1 MSITPVGLLLIT
13 LGLVLALRRSPL
25 GLLLLLVF
33 FAPFTATAVVNFSNP
48 PFGLQPAYFFGIL
61 LMIRLV
67 WNMASGMSLELEP
80 VQLRVVAPL
89 FLLLAVGVVSIGLVP
104 LYASDTLVTRPS
116 GAVEKLVLTGENL
129 TQIVYLAFVVLLTVT
144 ISVLRLDVNKVR
156 LVLRTF
162 VLSGICVAIWG
173 WLQVG
178 LDLVGLPYPDELFN
192 NSASFS
198 QLFGQ
203 RLPGIGIKR
212 MTSVAPEP
220 SMLARFLI
228 VPLMIALH
236 SLLVGGTRVLDRRS
250 AAVTATFL
258 AFTMIMTMSS
268 TGILGLLVVMVVLGV
283 YGFYVRPVSAWRL
296 DLRRLLPVLVV
307 APAAALLTAL
317 FGLGITLEQLR
328 LGLDML
334 VFGKLET
341 LSGQGRV
348 AGALAALDLF
358 ATHPIFGVGW
368 GSNRSFDLVT
378 NILSNVGIIGFGLLA
393 WIHLAVLVPTIQSA
407 RRLRGAG
414 HTAGP
419 FVLEAAALA
428 LLALLGG
435 KVLSEPNITNLDQ
448 WILIGVLTAS
458 FFQDKGPVEETP

>member
-1 MSITPVGLLLIT
+1 
-13 LGLVLALRRSPL
+13 
-25 GLLLLLVF
+25 
-33 FAPFTATAVVNFSNP
+33 
-48 PFGLQPAYFFGIL
+48 
-61 LMIRLV
+61 
-67 WNMASGMSLELEP
+67 
-80 VQLRVVAPL
+80 
-89 FLLLAVGVVSIGLVP
+89 
-104 LYASDTLVTRPS
+104 
-116 GAVEKLVLTGENL
+116 
-129 TQIVYLAFVVLLTVT
+129 
-144 ISVLRLDVNKVR
+144 
-156 LVLRTF
+156 
-162 VLSGICVAIWG
+162 
-173 WLQVG
+173 
-178 LDLVGLPYPDELFN
+178 
-192 NSASFS
+192 
-198 QLFGQ
+198 
-203 RLPGIGIKR
+203 
-212 MTSVAPEP
+212 
-220 SMLARFLI
+220 
-228 VPLMIALH
+228 
-236 SLLVGGTRVLDRRS
+236 
-250 AAVTATFL
+250 
-258 AFTMIMTMSS
+258 
-268 TGILGLLVVMVVLGV
+268 
-283 YGFYVRPVSAWRL
+283 
-296 DLRRLLPVLVV
+296 VLVV

-378 NILSNVGIIGFGLLA
+378 NISSNVGIIGFGLLA

>member
-1 MSITPVGLLLIT
+1 MSIASVGLLLIP
-13 LGLVLALRRSPL
+13 LGLVLALRHSPQ

-48 PFGLQPAYFFGIL
+48 PFGLQPAYFLGIL

-67 WNMASGMSLELEP
+67 WNMASGMSLEVEP
-80 VQLRVVAPL
+80 LQLRVVAPL

-116 GAVEKLVLTGENL
+116 GAVENLALTGENL
-129 TQIVYLAFVVLLTVT
+129 TQVVYLAFVVLLTIT
-144 ISVLRLDVNKVR
+144 ISVLKLDVRQLR

-162 VLSGICVAIWG
+162 VLSGICVALWG

-203 RLPGIGIKR
+203 RLPGLGIKR

-236 SLLVGGTRVLDRRS
+236 SVLVGGTSVLDRRS
-250 AAVTATFL
+250 AAATATFL
-258 AFTMIMTMSS
+258 ALTMLLTMSS
-268 TGILGLLVVMVVLGV
+268 TGFLGLLVVLVVLAA
-283 YGFYVRPVSAWRL
+283 YGFSVRPVTAWRP

-307 APAAALLTAL
+307 VPAAALLTAL

-328 LGLDML
+328 LGLDVL
-334 VFGKLET
+334 LFGKLET

-358 ATHPIFGVGW
+358 ATHPILGVGW
-368 GSNRSFDLVT
+368 GSNRSFDLLT
-378 NILSNVGIIGFGLLA
+378 NILSNVGIIGFGLIA
-393 WIHLAVLVPTIQSA
+393 WIHLAVLLPTVRSA
-407 RRLRGAG
+407 RRLR
-414 HTAGP
+414 TAGDTARP

-435 KVLSEPNITNLDQ
+435 KVLSEPNITHLDQ

-458 FFQDKGPVEETP
+458 FFRDKGPQEELP